1 MNKQPPKPE
10 LSSTDKQP
18 KPPKG
23 QSVSEKESACDPCEF
38 EISVECSQET
48 WFECLRQNS
57 ENSRDK
63 TGKAYPYQITELNS
77 GSCGEGKKLSAKVT
91 KVYSP

>member
-1 MNKQPPKPE
+1 M
-10 LSSTDKQP
+10 SSTDKQP
-18 KPPKG
+18 KPPTKEQSVSELSPTKE
-23 QSVSEKESACDPCEF
+23 QSVSEKESVSDPCEF

-77 GSCGEGKKLSAKVT
+77 GSCGEGKNFLLK
-91 KVYSP
+91 